1 MAGWTLIT
9 GASEGLG
16 VQFARLAA
24 EQGRNIIL
32 SARSLDKLNALASDL
47 RRGGAEVVVIPADLN
62 DLAEAERLWAEAT
75 AGRQIDMLINNA
87 GLGRNGP
94 FAKDSNADGGWAREL
109 SSINVNMTSLT
120 RLMKLAIQHM
130 EDAGAGRI
138 MNVASTAGFLP
149 GPNMAVYHATKAYVL
164 HLTEAIA
171 FELRKSPV
179 TVTALCPGATE
190 TAFFD
195 AADMRGMRLLK
206 LAPPAKAADVARA
219 GWNATMKGHTICVP
233 GILNKIFAFLPR
245 ISPRAMVVWFANIF
259 LSKK

>member
-16 VQFARLAA
+16 VEFARLAA
-24 EQGRNIIL
+24 EHGRKMIL
-32 SARSLDKLNALASDL
+32 SARSVDKLEALAADL
-47 RRGGAEVVVIPADLN
+47 RGTGAEVVVIPADLN
-62 DLAEAERLWAEAT
+62 NLSEAERLWSEA
-75 AGRQIDMLINNA
+75 ANDRQIDLLINNA

-94 FAKDSNADGGWAREL
+94 FAQDSNADGGWAREL

-120 RLMKLAIQHM
+120 RLMKLAIPHM
-130 EDAGAGRI
+130 EAAGSGRI

-164 HLTEAIA
+164 HLTEAVA

-219 GWNATMKGHTICVP
+219 GWEATMKGRTICVP
-233 GILNKIFAFLPR
+233 GFMNKVFAFLPR
-245 ISPRAMVVWFANIF
+245 VSPRAMVLWIGNIF